1 MWRLIAFLIVCFL
14 SAMLLIGY
22 LADKT
27 TPLLPEPTNWDW
39 QKWRTAFTVVLFW
52 VCHKWFAKQ
61 MWQNLASPET
71 VKTIQA
77 EHPTLGNF
85 TNLKYIGYFA
95 VCKKQFSKQIT
106 RYLLKMCCL
115 ACLLWF
121 FGWHIPQIQISNP

>member
-1 MWRLIAFLIVCFL
+1 MWRLLAFLIMWFVL
-14 SAMLLIGY
+14 VMLLIGY
-22 LADKT
+22 LADQT
-27 TPLLPEPTNWDW
+27 APAFPFSFATDWDW
-39 QKWRTAFTVVLFW
+39 QKWRTALAVGLFW
-52 VCHKWFAKQ
+52 LGHKWFAKQ

-71 VKTIQA
+71 VQNIQA

-95 VCKKQFSKQIT
+95 VCKKQFGKQIT

-121 FGWHIPQIQISNP
+121 FGWRIPYLYE